1 MQLLLCEP
9 EDRLGSQTSTSVTRP
24 NSMIVQARRS
34 AFITPSG
41 ATRSVDGAELIK
53 VSRACG
59 FPSEPS
65 FSEHIFYRYTHS
77 FVELIGRIFIDILR
91 RFVPISAT
99 MRTLDTLT
107 TIYQLRCVGLSPPS
121 DGDSIIG
128 SHSPQPMALPQMLL
142 EIHYYVTRSMDK
154 KYWTF
159 ARHSRSQGSLIK
171 VPERSAMSAQTKH
184 LTRSQ
189 IPTVKRSL
197 NGAVQ
202 CCARTRKS
210 VKGARSQC
218 DL

>member
-24 NSMIVQARRS
+24 NSMVVQARRS

-53 VSRACG
+53 VSRASLQSPLLTYFC
-59 FPSEPS
+59 
-65 FSEHIFYRYTHS
+65 RRTHS

-91 RFVPISAT
+91 HFVPISAT
-99 MRTLDTLT
+99 LRTLDTLT

>member
-1 MQLLLCEP
+1 
-9 EDRLGSQTSTSVTRP
+9 
-24 NSMIVQARRS
+24 MIVQARRS

-77 FVELIGRIFIDILR
+77 FVELIGRILIDILR

-121 DGDSIIG
+121 DGDSIIAQPLAPANG
-128 SHSPQPMALPQMLL
+128 APPDATRDPLLRDKVHGQEILDVRKALAFAGFTHKSPRA
-142 EIHYYVTRSMDK
+142 ISYVRADKAFNPEPDSYGQEEPERGRSML
-154 KYWTF
+154 
-159 ARHSRSQGSLIK
+159 RSNQEIG
-171 VPERSAMSAQTKH
+171 
-184 LTRSQ
+184 
-189 IPTVKRSL
+189 
-197 NGAVQ
+197 
-202 CCARTRKS
+202 
-210 VKGARSQC
+210 KGRAISM
-218 DL
+218 